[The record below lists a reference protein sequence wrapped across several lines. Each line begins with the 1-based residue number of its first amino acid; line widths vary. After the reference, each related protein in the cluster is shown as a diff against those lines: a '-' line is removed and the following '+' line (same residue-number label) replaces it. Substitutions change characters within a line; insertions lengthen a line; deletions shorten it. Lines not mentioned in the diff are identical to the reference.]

1 MARAVAVR
9 REDLL
14 SYVIFNVLG
23 LWVFRIVPSSVEL
36 LMGALDH
43 AIKHGAL
50 EGPGSGMDP
59 SSPIS
64 TLHLGCQVLEAHL
77 KWKSEFGERR
87 TVHIVHGLSELPVTP
102 GAMPHDNVGSRVAP
116 TLRDGIGPESS
127 LGMTREAP
135 STYGANNQISGAVES
150 SCVEATGIQLEPGG
164 ASDKLAVAGSAMQIS
179 SAPASG
185 ERTDF
190 AVVPGATQTTLDP
203 PCLDDATY
211 NVQVCASAV
220 APSRFRAD
228 GAYGTGAA
236 RKAARLPFKSPRQVQ
251 PREGSGVV
259 SA

>member
-1 MARAVAVR
+1 MPSDELCSEARGVLLHQNRGGDVGEHWWALRKVGERWYDFDSLLDAPVVVATNAS
-9 REDLL
+9 E
-14 SYVIFNVLG
+14 
-23 LWVFRIVPSSVEL
+23 FR
-36 LMGALDH
+36 
-43 AIKHGAL
+43 K
-50 EGPGSGMDP
+50 
-59 SSPIS
+59 
-64 TLHLGCQVLEAHL
+64 VLEAHL